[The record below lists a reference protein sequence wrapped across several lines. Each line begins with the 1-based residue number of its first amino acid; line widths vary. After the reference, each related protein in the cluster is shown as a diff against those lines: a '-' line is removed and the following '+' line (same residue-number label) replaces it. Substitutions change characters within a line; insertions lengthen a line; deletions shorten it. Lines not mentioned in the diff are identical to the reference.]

1 MPLRIDS
8 RLSTRLCARLAV
20 AGLAL
25 GVGLVYSQP
34 LSAQF
39 SKYNSPYGSPY
50 GSYGGYKQYKQ
61 YDSYKEYG
69 KPDPSQDRGDMVP
82 FKRSGGP
89 LLAVVGLDTQR
100 VTIYDSSGRVLQQ
113 SPVSTGNTGYETPA
127 GIFSVVQKKVDH
139 NSNIY
144 EDGNMP
150 FMQRITWTGIAMH
163 AGVLPGHPASHGC
176 VRLPMDFAQRLFDLT
191 DVGMRVIIVRND
203 IALAEFDHP
212 QLFKSNA
219 ARVELPA
226 RPTNTSSRAA
236 AAAAAA
242 SSDPLQ
248 ILRSIA
254 ATKAS
259 EAEVV
264 QRKASEV
271 RRIATRKSGDAASA
285 AKALQAAEASQ
296 ARAETQL
303 KDAEKALE
311 AANAA
316 VAATTS
322 STAAAGTPEATKA
335 ETATKQAENALKQA
349 ESAKEKAT
357 ARLAEADTQLQ
368 AAKAQAQAKTDAA
381 TTAED
386 EAKAAED
393 ASEAAQEAAT
403 EAKRRTLPVSV
414 FVSRKTQRYYVRQGY
429 IPVSE
434 GPITIQD
441 PDKPLGTY
449 VFTAFGNA
457 NERVR
462 WGLISMYAD
471 GNNKVAAEPVAARS
485 PARKGEPRRS
495 IEATQADTVGAK
507 AALDRIGMPQEA
519 IQRIS
524 DVVLPGSSLIVSD
537 EGLSIETGKDT
548 DFVVV
553 MSGEPQGALKVRQ
566 REPKPYNDGW
576 GGYGKGG
583 GGGFFWKF

>member
-1 MPLRIDS
+1 MAFRIVS
-8 RLSTRLCARLAV
+8 LSSGTKLAI

-25 GVGLVYSQP
+25 GVGLTASQTV
-34 LSAQF
+34 SAQWGG

-61 YDSYKEYG
+61 YDSEYG
-69 KPDPSQDRGDMVP
+69 KPDPSLDRGDMVP

-100 VTIYDSSGRVLQQ
+100 VTIYDSNGRVLQQ

-127 GIFSVVQKKVDH
+127 GIFSIVQKKVDH

-144 EDGNMP
+144 EDGQMP

-203 IALAEFDHP
+203 IALADFDHP

-226 RPTNTSSRAA
+226 RPTGTSSR
-236 AAAAAA
+236 AAAAA
-242 SSDPLQ
+242 SSDPLS

-259 EAEVV
+259 EAENV
-264 QRKASEV
+264 QRKATEV
-271 RRIATRKSGDAASA
+271 RRVATRKSADAAAA
-285 AKALQAAEASQ
+285 AKTLQGAEASQ
-296 ARAETQL
+296 ARADAQL

-316 VAATTS
+316 VAAATS
-322 STAAAGTPEATKA
+322 SASAAAAGTPEATKA

-349 ESAKEKAT
+349 ESAKDKAT

-381 TTAED
+381 TAAED

-393 ASEAAQEAAT
+393 ASEAAQEAAL

-441 PDKPLGTY
+441 PDKPLGSF

-471 GNNKVAAEPVAARS
+471 GNSKVAAEPVAARS
-485 PARKGEPRRS
+485 PSSPSRKGEPRRS
-495 IEATQADTVGAK
+495 IEATPADVAGAK